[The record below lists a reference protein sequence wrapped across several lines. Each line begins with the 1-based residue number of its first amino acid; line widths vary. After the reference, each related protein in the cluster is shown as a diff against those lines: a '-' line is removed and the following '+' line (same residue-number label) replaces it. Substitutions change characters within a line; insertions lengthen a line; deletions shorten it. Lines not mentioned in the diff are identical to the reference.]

1 MFADCHYFVQVS
13 NPGTRNSNWFI
24 FAPRMDTIIG
34 NELPQLPKSGF
45 IHNLL
50 GEAVI
55 SESFETFE
63 ISKGIELHC
72 TRVILSPSENEPEE
86 MAYLNFYPVE
96 EHEYYLQL
104 TFLPEFDVQS
114 PECYPI
120 AQLVFNP
127 FFFRQWPVQLLS
139 GNQPFRFDRTSEQ
152 AFTLNAIGKDLLEQL
167 LKATEVNAHFIDALR
182 KQEFA
187 LGLLRLALEGFL
199 IPDEANKLPACS
211 FLNNTT
217 ERDKVL
223 ETQKIILQNLENP
236 LTIKALSREVGM
248 NECYLKKGFK
258 AMFGKTIHEFQ
269 QRERIKRSKA
279 LLSEGIYSINEVAFM
294 MGYGSPS
301 HFSTSFKK
309 ITGMKPCELIR

>member
-1 MFADCHYFVQVS
+1 LNYLCAS
-13 NPGTRNSNWFI
+13 
-24 FAPRMDTIIG
+24 MDSITD
-34 NELPQLPKSGF
+34 NKLPQIPRSTF
-45 IHNLL
+45 IQNLL
-50 GEAVI
+50 GEVI
-55 SESFETFE
+55 LSESFERFE
-63 ISKGIELHC
+63 ISKGIDLHC
-72 TRVILSPSENEPEE
+72 TRVMLSPSENEPEE
-86 MAYLNFYPVE
+86 MAYLNFYPVD

-104 TFLPEFDVQS
+104 SFLPEFDAQA
-114 PECYPI
+114 PDGYPI
-120 AQLVFNP
+120 TQLVFNP
-127 FFFRQWPVQLLS
+127 SFFRQWPVQLLS

-152 AFTLNAIGKDLLEQL
+152 AFSLNAIGKDLLEQL
-167 LKATEVNAHFIDALR
+167 LKANEAKNHFINALR
-182 KQEFA
+182 KQEYA
-187 LGLLRLALEGFL
+187 TGLLRLALEGFL
-199 IPDEANKLPACS
+199 IPDEAHKLPACS
-211 FLNNTT
+211 FLSNSA

-269 QRERIKRSKA
+269 QLERIKRSKA